1 MSRRRTAGL
10 APTDEAP
17 VRLMG
22 TRRLTGTDGF
32 VIVDLDDAPG
42 SSGLMR
48 LAPKIL
54 PSGAREIARS
64 ATYGFATVGM
74 QRSGASGGI
83 NARPGGR
90 AGAVEAFVAECE
102 PWVASGEFLPDAGKG
117 LSTDDL
123 GPLQAQDPRH
133 PIRLSSNGGISLSER
148 LAGAGAVAA
157 AAAALDGLEGRRVV
171 IEGCGPAGVA
181 AAAAA
186 TERGATLAGVAT
198 EKGFCAAT
206 GGAGLD
212 VSALREAWAGHGP
225 AFVQHLDGACSEPGD
240 VWGAA
245 DDVLLLGSKMGAL
258 NHGVADGLEVSAVAC
273 LHPIPFTTRAL
284 VILQAAGVV
293 VLADFVCLAGPLF
306 AAWPA
311 ELAGLEG
318 DAVTAE
324 AIEAAAV
331 EAITNL
337 VRETAGHPDGAF
349 LGACGHA
356 ESFLR
361 TWRDQ
366 LPFGRPLAA

>member
-1 MSRRRTAGL
+1 MRKLS
-10 APTDEAP
+10 
-17 VRLMG
+17 
-22 TRRLTGTDGF
+22 GTDGF
-32 VIVDLDDAPG
+32 VVVDLDGAAG
-42 SSGLMR
+42 AAGLMR

-54 PSGAREIARS
+54 PSGAREMARS
-64 ATYGFATVGM
+64 ATYSFASVGM
-74 QRSGASGGI
+74 QHSGASGGI
-83 NARPGGR
+83 NARPDGR
-90 AGAVEAFVAECE
+90 DGAVEAFLAECE
-102 PWVASGEFLPDAGKG
+102 PWVSSGEFLPDAGKG
-117 LSTDDL
+117 LSADDL
-123 GPLQAQDPRH
+123 VPLQDQDPRH

-157 AAAALDGLEGRRVV
+157 AATVLDGLEGRRVV
-171 IEGCGPAGVA
+171 IEGCGPVGVA

-198 EKGFCAAT
+198 DKGLCTAT
-206 GGAGLD
+206 GDAGLD
-212 VSALREAWAGHGP
+212 VSALREAWTAHGP
-225 AFVQHLDGACSEPGD
+225 AFVQHLDGACSESGD

-245 DDVLLLGSKMGAL
+245 DDVLLVGSKMGAL
-258 NHGVADGLEVSAVAC
+258 NHNIAAGLDASAVAC

-306 AAWPA
+306 AAWPG
-311 ELAGLEG
+311 ELAGLAG

-324 AIEAAAV
+324 AIESAAV

-337 VRETAGHPDGAF
+337 VAETAGHPDGAF

>member
-1 MSRRRTAGL
+1 MTLRKLS
-10 APTDEAP
+10 
-17 VRLMG
+17 
-22 TRRLTGTDGF
+22 GTDAF
-32 VIVDLDDAPG
+32 VVVDLDGAEG
-42 SSGLMR
+42 SAGLMR

-54 PSGAREIARS
+54 PSGAREMARS
-64 ATYGFATVGM
+64 ATYSFASVGM

-83 NARPGGR
+83 NARPDGR

-123 GPLQAQDPRH
+123 GPLRDQDPRH
-133 PIRLSSNGGISLSER
+133 PIRLSSAGGISLSER

-157 AAAALDGLEGRRVV
+157 AATALGGLEGRRVV

-198 EKGFCAAT
+198 DKGFCAAT

-212 VSALREAWAGHGP
+212 VSALHEAWAAHGP
-225 AFVQHLDGACSEPGD
+225 ACVQHLDGACSEPGD

-245 DDVLLLGSKMGAL
+245 DDILLVGSKMGAL
-258 NHGVADGLEVSAVAC
+258 NHNIAAGLDTSAVAC

-284 VILQAAGVV
+284 VILQAAGTV

-318 DAVTAE
+318 DAVTPE
-324 AIEAAAV
+324 AIEIAAI

-337 VRETAGHPDGAF
+337 VAETAGHPDGAF

-361 TWRDQ
+361 TWRDE

>member
-1 MSRRRTAGL
+1 
-10 APTDEAP
+10 
-17 VRLMG
+17 MG
-22 TRRLTGTDGF
+22 MRKLSGTDGF
-32 VIVDLDDAPG
+32 VVIDLDGAADAA
-42 SSGLMR
+42 GLMR

-54 PSGAREIARS
+54 PSGAREMARS
-64 ATYGFATVGM
+64 ATYSFASVGM

-83 NARPGGR
+83 NARPDAR
-90 AGAVEAFVAECE
+90 DSAVEAFLAESE
-102 PWVASGEFLPDAGKG
+102 SWVRSGEFLPDPGKG
-117 LSTDDL
+117 LTASDL
-123 GPLQAQDPRH
+123 APLQTHDPRH
-133 PIRLSSNGGISLSER
+133 PIRLTSSNGISLSER
-148 LAGAGAVAA
+148 LAGSGAVAA
-157 AAAALDGLEGRRVV
+157 AATALDGLEGRRVV

-186 TERGATLAGVAT
+186 TQRGATLAGVAT
-198 EKGFCAAT
+198 EKGFCKAT
-206 GGAGLD
+206 NDAGLD
-212 VSALREAWAGHGP
+212 VSALREAWATHGP

-240 VWGAA
+240 IWGAA
-245 DDVLLLGSKMGAL
+245 DDVLLLGSKMGDL
-258 NHGVADGLEVSAVAC
+258 NHSIADGLDVSAVAC

-324 AIEAAAV
+324 AIETAAV
-331 EAITNL
+331 DAITNL
-337 VRETAGHPDGAF
+337 VRETAGHPEGAF
-349 LGACGHA
+349 LGACHQA

-361 TWRDQ
+361 TWRDE